1 MTEQTNTPILRFK
14 GFNDE
19 WSLSTI
25 GALGDFI
32 MEKCS

>member
-25 GALGDFI
+25 GALGI
-32 MEKCS
+32 LLWKKCS